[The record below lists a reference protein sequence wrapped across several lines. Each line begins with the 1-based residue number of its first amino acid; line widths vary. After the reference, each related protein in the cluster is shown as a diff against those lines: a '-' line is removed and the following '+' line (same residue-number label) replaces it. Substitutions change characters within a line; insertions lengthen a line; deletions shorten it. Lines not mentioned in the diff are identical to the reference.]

1 MTFLKKWSQECRGY
15 LSHRCIIKSQVPVC
29 CHVKQS
35 SALLVVQKNRKRK
48 IGVALFT
55 LFALRNS
62 SLGETETK
70 FLQKASKITW
80 GHHGKPNTSL
90 SQA

>member
-1 MTFLKKWSQECRGY
+1 M
-15 LSHRCIIKSQVPVC
+15 
-29 CHVKQS
+29 
-35 SALLVVQKNRKRK
+35 
-48 IGVALFT
+48 ALFT
-55 LFALRNS
+55 LFALQNS

-90 SQA
+90 SQAWNLPKTNKDKPK